1 MACSQQDSELNIFGS
16 GFSNYGHWG
25 KLERFG
31 GWEDVDGLAP
41 DGWIWKVESLHP
53 TRDARITTFV
63 THNVLMGVMSAI
75 YNFKLPWGAKVSGST
90 FEAVKD
96 FLMNPETSTEF
107 DAESADE
114 VMQIA
119 AYGRLTF

>member
-1 MACSQQDSELNIFGS
+1 MQQLTELNIFGS
-16 GFSNYGHWG
+16 GFSNYGHWR

-31 GWEDVDGLAP
+31 KWEDIDGEAP

-53 TRDARITTFV
+53 SRDAKITTFV
-63 THNVLMGVMSAI
+63 THHVLMGVMSAI
-75 YNFKLPWGAKVSGST
+75 YNHKLPWGVKVSKAT

-96 FLMNPETSTEF
+96 FLTNPENSTEF
-107 DAESADE
+107 DADSADE